1 MFATNVTIIW
11 SKHKNK
17 FYYYM
22 INKSDSCIKGL
33 TVLFITKQH
42 VIIVNFSLISDY
54 DKLFDALHDT
64 SGTNRS
70 LCYIWIH
77 LCLCVI
83 WTASI
88 FFYIFLFLYFLSM
101 IHHNTPVAQSN
112 GAQVFTLAVPG
123 LSLFVVCNSIWIGH
137 FCLSFVPN

>member
-1 MFATNVTIIW
+1 
-11 SKHKNK
+11 
-17 FYYYM
+17 M

-33 TVLFITKQH
+33 TVPFITKQH
-42 VIIVNFSLISDY
+42 VIMVNFSLISDY

-83 WTASI
+83 
-88 FFYIFLFLYFLSM
+88 
-101 IHHNTPVAQSN
+101 
-112 GAQVFTLAVPG
+112 
-123 LSLFVVCNSIWIGH
+123 
-137 FCLSFVPN
+137 

>member
-11 SKHKNK
+11 SKHKKK

-54 DKLFDALHDT
+54 DKLFDAFHDT
-64 SGTNRS
+64 SVTNRS

-77 LCLCVI
+77 LCLCAI
-83 WTASI
+83 WTATI
-88 FFYIFLFLYFLSM
+88 FFYIFIFYFLSM
-101 IHHNTPVAQSN
+101 IHHKTPVAQSN
-112 GAQVFTLAVPG
+112 DAQVFTLAVPG